1 MPRQKT
7 PKDSETHRT
16 SGSHPRATRSERL
29 DARITSQ
36 QKELI
41 SEAAQMFG
49 MTTTQFVVQAAVRH
63 ARRVLREEAIV
74 RTNERD
80 RELLINALVN
90 PPEPSDVLQRA
101 WEDYEDATSK

>member
-7 PKDSETHRT
+7 PKDSGAQRT
-16 SGSHPRATRSERL
+16 SGSHARAARSERL
-29 DARITSQ
+29 DARITAQ

-49 MTTTQFVVQAAVRH
+49 MTTTQFVVQTAVRH
-63 ARRVLREEAIV
+63 ARRVLREKAIL

-90 PPEPSDVLQRA
+90 PPEPSDVLQKA